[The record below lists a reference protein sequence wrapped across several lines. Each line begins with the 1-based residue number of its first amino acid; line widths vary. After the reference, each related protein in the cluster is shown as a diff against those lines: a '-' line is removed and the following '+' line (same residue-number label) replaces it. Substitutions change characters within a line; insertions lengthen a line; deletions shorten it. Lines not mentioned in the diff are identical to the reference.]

1 MSELAKLHEEGRRLI
16 SEELMRGTLDRPRAE
31 HLVGLIEPYE
41 RSLSLDA
48 FDEAVDLVI
57 RRTQRF
63 DTEID
68 AIAAPSFHQALRLTR
83 REASDPALWRFLAV
97 VHRPDFVHHRWE
109 YRSRATMTTRF
120 WTPGTRPDSNAIC
133 RLWWIAELSCDG
145 DDYRLTSRSLALQT
159 VANSLFVR
167 PGLSSYRPAIEAFLE
182 VFEKRT
188 AEEIERGIRELRVAL
203 STVPVEGQ
211 SFEAL
216 RATLRR
222 IRDRN

>member
-16 SEELMRGTLDRPRAE
+16 SEELMTGKLARPTAE
-31 HLVGLIEPYE
+31 HLVGLVEPFE
-41 RSLSLDA
+41 RKVSLEAL
-48 FDEAVDLVI
+48 DEAVERVI
-57 RRTQRF
+57 LRTQRF
-63 DTEID
+63 DTEVD
-68 AIAAPSFHQALRLTR
+68 AIAAPAFHQALRLTR
-83 REASDPALWRFLAV
+83 REASDPAVWRFLAV
-97 VHRPDFVHHRWE
+97 VHRPDFVRHRWE

-120 WTPGTRPDSNAIC
+120 WAPGTRPDSNAFS
-133 RLWWIAELSCDG
+133 RLWWIAELSCEG
-145 DDYRLTSRSLALQT
+145 DDYRLTSRVLALQT
-159 VANSLFVR
+159 IANSLFVR
-167 PGLSSYRPAIEAFLE
+167 PGLSSYRPALEAFLD

-188 AEEIERGIRELRVAL
+188 AEEVERGIRELRAAL